1 MSPSSRP
8 RLNQVPVLRYDT
20 PHMVANDANAPDE
33 SLPEHEGSEHMD
45 VNSIGSI
52 GRAMP
57 LGQPRAAAG
66 VSPAA
71 KPAAVTPNDEV
82 EISSASKMM
91 DNLSRTSNLREE
103 RLAQIKAAIADGTY
117 DTPEKFDA
125 ALERMLGAHGL
136 RDDD

>member
-8 RLNQVPVLRYDT
+8 RLNQSPVLRYDT
-20 PHMVANDANAPDE
+20 PHMVANDANAPE
-33 SLPEHEGSEHMD
+33 ALPPEAEGSEHMD

-57 LGQPRAAAG
+57 LGQPRPAAG

-71 KPAAVTPNDEV
+71 KPVSVTPSDEV
-82 EISSASKMM
+82 EISSAGKMM

-125 ALERMLGAHGL
+125 ALERMLGVHGL
-136 RDDD
+136 SGDD